1 MRGCFISL
9 SCSFRCGGSPLY
21 GACRRRGSSA
31 GRTRRRRCH
40 WMTHRSS
47 LVRYALFMCVGCR
60 STTVGQMRALGASVV
75 ALWRLSRWS
84 LTFPLLS
91 ASPSSH
97 ETTPTLRFYRYSSPR
112 LGLGDC
118 EFFHIFSYYFLFL
131 FPITVSAFLCVY
143 VLLGAALVSHTVNL
157 FTQNVTRSYI

>member
-47 LVRYALFMCVGCR
+47 SVRYVALLFMCVGCR

-84 LTFPLLS
+84 LTSPLLS
-91 ASPSSH
+91 ASRSSH
-97 ETTPTLRFYRYSSPR
+97 ETTPTLRLHRHSSPR
-112 LGLGDC
+112 LGFGDC
-118 EFFHIFSYYFLFL
+118 EFFLYYFFL
-131 FPITVSAFLCVY
+131 FRITVSAFLCVY

-157 FTQNVTRSYI
+157 FTQNVTRSHI

>member
-1 MRGCFISL
+1 
-9 SCSFRCGGSPLY
+9 
-21 GACRRRGSSA
+21 
-31 GRTRRRRCH
+31 
-40 WMTHRSS
+40 MTHRSS
-47 LVRYALFMCVGCR
+47 SVRYVALLFMCVGGR

-84 LTFPLLS
+84 LTSPLLS

-97 ETTPTLRFYRYSSPR
+97 ETTSTLRLYRYSSPR
-112 LGLGDC
+112 LGRGDC
-118 EFFHIFSYYFLFL
+118 EFFHIFSYYFLFLFL